1 MKYRRLYYL
10 ADTLDET
17 RKISKDLEK
26 AGAGY
31 DQQHILGNH
40 EGKLVKHH
48 LHTASPLEKYDIV
61 HYGERGALM
70 GLLGGLVFILM
81 LELVNPMGL
90 DPNIWAHLAIWLLI
104 TFFGGWAGGLV
115 GTHRGNY
122 RISPFRSDIRA
133 GKYLILVDAHGEQL
147 DAVKKLMKEKYSNVR
162 FKGSSSPG
170 YNPFDELPFFRRFQS
185 N

>member
-17 RKISKDLEK
+17 ERISKDLEK

-31 DQQHILGNH
+31 DQQHILSNH

-61 HYGERGALM
+61 HYGERGVIIGLIG
-70 GLLGGLVFILM
+70 GLLFIIT
-81 LELVNPMGL
+81 LELTTPMGM
-90 DPNIWAHLAIWLLI
+90 DPGIWAHLGIWLLI

-122 RISPFRSDIRA
+122 RISRFRPDIRA
-133 GKYLILVDAHGEQL
+133 GKYLILADAHGEEL
-147 DAVKKLMKEKYSNVR
+147 DAIKKLMKEKYPHVSY
-162 FKGSSSPG
+162 KGSSSTG
-170 YNPFDELPFFRRFQS
+170 YNPFDELPFLRNLQS